1 VSKDKGPW
9 GHGRRAWERLT
20 DWQQE
25 HSARSHEARAGAL
38 GALADI
44 GVLRR
49 LLDQAE
55 LSAVRAARGGG
66 RSWAEIA
73 TMLGVSRQSA
83 WERWR
88 ELDDDGAGASR
99 SDADPAKARQE
110 TWAAEALS
118 SAATKA
124 TADSTRRRSSVVV
137 PNVTGRIWEDAFEAL
152 RDKGLVAVAVGP
164 GGLDVRTPEWAGSVV
179 TDQVPESGAKVPEG
193 TVVRL
198 WNERGDGGAGVRE
211 PRRPKPDPKSAR
223 AMNEPSVSTS
233 AGDDPR
239 SY

>member
-1 VSKDKGPW
+1 
-9 GHGRRAWERLT
+9 
-20 DWQQE
+20 
-25 HSARSHEARAGAL
+25 
-38 GALADI
+38 
-44 GVLRR
+44 
-49 LLDQAE
+49 
-55 LSAVRAARGGG
+55 
-66 RSWAEIA
+66 
-73 TMLGVSRQSA
+73 MLGVSRQSA

-88 ELDDDGAGASR
+88 DLDDDGASGSGTGT
-99 SDADPAKARQE
+99 DADPATAPQA
-110 TWAAEALS
+110 TGAAEALS
-118 SAATKA
+118 SAATEVA
-124 TADSTRRRSSVVV
+124 AHAARRRSSVVV

-164 GGLDVRTPEWAGSVV
+164 GGIDVRTPEWAGSVV

-223 AMNEPSVSTS
+223 AMNEPSVSTR